1 MEQYLEECAEVF
13 LKEQGKLKNNTLVAT
28 VMSNLGLFKFAEP
41 VAETIEEAKEF
52 LEDCFAQV
60 FENISEVRAYL
71 DEEGM
76 DVSGVSDEELADEL
90 EVFAISDGRYF
101 VVEA

>member
-13 LKEQGKLKNNTLVAT
+13 LKDQGKL
-28 VMSNLGLFKFAEP
+28 FDEP

-52 LEDCFAQV
+52 LEDCVAQV

-76 DVSGVSDEELADEL
+76 DVSGVSDDELADEL

>member
-13 LKEQGKLKNNTLVAT
+13 LKDQGKL
-28 VMSNLGLFKFAEP
+28 FDEP
-41 VAETIEEAKEF
+41 VAERLKKQKNF
-52 LEDCFAQV
+52 WKDCFAQV

>member
-13 LKEQGKLKNNTLVAT
+13 LKEQGKL
-28 VMSNLGLFKFAEP
+28 FDEP
-41 VAETIEEAKEF
+41 VAETIEEAKDV

>member
-1 MEQYLEECAEVF
+1 MCRSIF
-13 LKEQGKLKNNTLVAT
+13 KEQGKL
-28 VMSNLGLFKFAEP
+28 FDEP
-41 VAETIEEAKEF
+41 VAETIEEAKAF

>member
-1 MEQYLEECAEVF
+1 MEQYLAECAEVF
-13 LKEQGKLKNNTLVAT
+13 LKEQGKL
-28 VMSNLGLFKFAEP
+28 FDEP
-41 VAETIEEAKEF
+41 VAETIEEAKAF

>member
-13 LKEQGKLKNNTLVAT
+13 LKEQGKL
-28 VMSNLGLFKFAEP
+28 FDEP
-41 VAETIEEAKEF
+41 VAETIEEAKAF

-76 DVSGVSDEELADEL
+76 DVSGVSDKELADEL

>member
-13 LKEQGKLKNNTLVAT
+13 LKEQGKL
-28 VMSNLGLFKFAEP
+28 FDEP
-41 VAETIEEAKEF
+41 VAETIEGAKEF

>member
-13 LKEQGKLKNNTLVAT
+13 LKDSAQ
-28 VMSNLGLFKFAEP
+28 LFDDP

>member
-13 LKEQGKLKNNTLVAT
+13 LKDQRKL
-28 VMSNLGLFKFAEP
+28 FDEP

-52 LEDCFAQV
+52 LDDCFAQV

>member
-13 LKEQGKLKNNTLVAT
+13 LKEQGKL
-28 VMSNLGLFKFAEP
+28 FDEP

-71 DEEGM
+71 DEEGR

>member
-1 MEQYLEECAEVF
+1 MKNYGAVF
-13 LKEQGKLKNNTLVAT
+13 RRMCRSIFKGPGKL
-28 VMSNLGLFKFAEP
+28 FDEP

>member
-1 MEQYLEECAEVF
+1 MEQNLEECAEVF
-13 LKEQGKLKNNTLVAT
+13 LKEQGKL
-28 VMSNLGLFKFAEP
+28 FDEP

>member
-13 LKEQGKLKNNTLVAT
+13 LKEQGKL
-28 VMSNLGLFKFAEP
+28 FDEP

-52 LEDCFAQV
+52 LEDSFTQV
-60 FENISEVRAYL
+60 FENISEERAYL

>member
-13 LKEQGKLKNNTLVAT
+13 LKEQGKL
-28 VMSNLGLFKFAEP
+28 FDEP
-41 VAETIEEAKEF
+41 VAETIEEAKAF

-71 DEEGM
+71 DEDGM
-76 DVSGVSDEELADEL
+76 DVSGGSDEELADEL

>member
-13 LKEQGKLKNNTLVAT
+13 LKDQGKL
-28 VMSNLGLFKFAEP
+28 FDEP
-41 VAETIEEAKEF
+41 VAETIGEAKEF

>member
-1 MEQYLEECAEVF
+1 MEQYLEECEEVF
-13 LKEQGKLKNNTLVAT
+13 LKDQGKL
-28 VMSNLGLFKFAEP
+28 FDEP

>member
-13 LKEQGKLKNNTLVAT
+13 LKEQGKL
-28 VMSNLGLFKFAEP
+28 FDEP

-60 FENISEVRAYL
+60 VENISEVRAYL

>member
-13 LKEQGKLKNNTLVAT
+13 LKEQGKL
-28 VMSNLGLFKFAEP
+28 FDEP

-52 LEDCFAQV
+52 LEECCAQV

>member
-13 LKEQGKLKNNTLVAT
+13 LKEQGKL
-28 VMSNLGLFKFAEP
+28 FDEP

-52 LEDCFAQV
+52 LEDCFVQV

>member
-13 LKEQGKLKNNTLVAT
+13 LKDQGKL
-28 VMSNLGLFKFAEP
+28 FDEP
-41 VAETIEEAKEF
+41 VAETIEESKEF

-76 DVSGVSDEELADEL
+76 DVSGVSDDELADEL

>member
-13 LKEQGKLKNNTLVAT
+13 LKEQGKL
-28 VMSNLGLFKFAEP
+28 FDEP

-76 DVSGVSDEELADEL
+76 DVSGASDEELADEL

>member
-1 MEQYLEECAEVF
+1 M
-13 LKEQGKLKNNTLVAT
+13 
-28 VMSNLGLFKFAEP
+28 
-41 VAETIEEAKEF
+41 
-52 LEDCFAQV
+52 EDCFAQV

>member
-13 LKEQGKLKNNTLVAT
+13 LKEQGKL
-28 VMSNLGLFKFAEP
+28 SDEP

>member
-1 MEQYLEECAEVF
+1 MEHYLEECAEVF
-13 LKEQGKLKNNTLVAT
+13 LKEQGKL
-28 VMSNLGLFKFAEP
+28 FDEP

-60 FENISEVRAYL
+60 FENISDVRAYL

>member
-13 LKEQGKLKNNTLVAT
+13 LKEQGKL
-28 VMSNLGLFKFAEP
+28 FDEP
-41 VAETIEEAKEF
+41 VVETIEEAKEF
-52 LEDCFAQV
+52 LEECFAQV
-60 FENISEVRAYL
+60 FENISDVRAYL

>member
-13 LKEQGKLKNNTLVAT
+13 LKDQGKL
-28 VMSNLGLFKFAEP
+28 FDEP

-101 VVEA
+101 VVEAEAVKA

>member
-13 LKEQGKLKNNTLVAT
+13 LKDQGKL
-28 VMSNLGLFKFAEP
+28 FDEP
-41 VAETIEEAKEF
+41 VAETIEEAKAF